1 MKKLTMFLLA
11 ALTLSSAA
19 TAQAFKLDVD
29 GNKKKI
35 ASSDADIQN
44 AKKNAKAGTW
54 ETRGKV
60 YYNAEIAPIGPLYL
74 GMDPTTAT
82 LLLGNPSER
91 RTETTAQGEFN
102 VSVYPHFDLYFANN
116 QLMYWKQKTVIAEN
130 GLDVAFEAYT
140 KAAELD
146 PKLAPKVK
154 PEILKLVDQYKQ
166 KGNNAYGAG
175 DFADAALNFAKAYDF
190 SISPLVAAPDSMS
203 AFNAGYL
210 YTVSQDYELA
220 LKYLDQ
226 ALALGYYGNEGDL
239 YYYRYVAYYTG
250 LKDME
255 KAEQSLKDGI
265 QKFPA
270 NSQLIGELITF
281 YTNTGQDASQM
292 IPMVEEALQRD
303 PDNHV
308 FYFGLGL
315 IYTRLGDFDKAIESF
330 KKASELDSQD
340 FSSAYNVGLTY
351 LSKADAMLPEI
362 NSIPVNEQALYNEKM
377 GEFNALYKEA
387 IPFFEKAHALNS
399 TEPITIELLRS
410 IYFRFRDES
419 PEMMANYEKFNA
431 MM

>member
-1 MKKLTMFLLA
+1 MKKLTIFLLA

-19 TAQAFKLDVD
+19 TAQAFRLDVD
-29 GNKKKI
+29 GAKKKI
-35 ASSDADIQN
+35 AASDADIQN
-44 AKKNAKAGTW
+44 AKKNTKAGTW

-60 YYNAEIAPIGPLYL
+60 YYDAEIAPIGPLYL

-82 LLLGNPSER
+82 LLVGNPTER
-91 RTETTAQGEFN
+91 RTETTEQGEFT
-102 VSVYPHFDLYFANN
+102 VSVYPHFDLYFSNN
-116 QLMYWKQKTVIAEN
+116 QLMYWKQKTFIVEN

-146 PKLAPKVK
+146 PKQAPKAK
-154 PEILKLVDQYKQ
+154 AEILKLVDQYKQ
-166 KGNNAYGAG
+166 KGNNAFGAG
-175 DFADAALNFAKAYDF
+175 DFADAAQNFAKAYDF
-190 SISPLVAAPDSMS
+190 STSPLVAAPDSMS

-210 YTVSQDYELA
+210 YTVSHDYELA
-220 LKYLDQ
+220 LEYLDK
-226 ALALGYYGNEGDL
+226 ALSLSYYGNEGDV
-239 YYYRYVAYYTG
+239 YYYRYVAYYSG

-255 KAEQSLKDGI
+255 KAEESLNEGI

-315 IYTRLGDFDKAIESF
+315 IYDRLGNFDKAIESF
-330 KKASELDSQD
+330 KKAADLNPQD
-340 FSSAYNVGLTY
+340 YPSAYNVALTY
-351 LSKADAMLPEI
+351 LRQADGMLPEI
-362 NSIPVNEQALYNEKM
+362 NAIPVNEQALYNEKM

-387 IPFFEKAHALNS
+387 IPFLEKAHALNS
-399 TEPITIELLRS
+399 TEPTTIELLRS